1 MRNTLLN
8 TLTNLNAFTP
18 CPPSRKARQEIE
30 HDILTNNSFHK
41 YVFFKSATKF
51 SNTLKNHNNVK
62 CGMYNF
68 SMKTQHP

>member
-18 CPPSRKARQEIE
+18 RPPSRKARQEIE

-41 YVFFKSATKF
+41 YVFFLNQQQNF
-51 SNTLKNHNNVK
+51 LTL
-62 CGMYNF
+62 
-68 SMKTQHP
+68 